1 MVAPV
6 CRVLAAF
13 RSLRFLLEMLLP
25 FLQTTSYV
33 IENMSATASFIALV
47 SFSLLLLPVEEFL
60 YESY

>member
-13 RSLRFLLEMLLP
+13 RSLRFLFKTLLP

-33 IENMSATASFIALV
+33 VENMSATASFIALG
-47 SFSLLLLPVEEFL
+47 SISLLLLPVKEFL